1 MRNWTWN
8 QKPKIKVTMAVS
20 KQCDSE
26 LIFRWWDC
34 HICHDTEVFGANSP
48 EILHVSCLLCLQFS
62 AFFSVKPFLWHGNS
76 DCLPVFL
83 RKISFSCCS
92 WTLCPFCLV
101 ERSFHPASLRFCGV
115 FSCHVEDWARMPHHP
130 FTPLLRASLSLQL
143 FSAWLTPLLAFMTH
157 CCAFC
162 SCPFCSIALSWL
174 PNCWWHKRGGSLHA
188 SFLGWFCLIPA
199 IFLGALNSYFHSCLL
214 SWAWWDIFVNK
225 VSKVHL
231 VVP

>member
-20 KQCDSE
+20 KQCDSK
-26 LIFRWWDC
+26 LIFRWWDS

-62 AFFSVKPFLWHGNS
+62 AFISVKPFLWHGNS

-101 ERSFHPASLRFCGV
+101 ERSFHPASLPFCGV
-115 FSCHVEDWARMPHHP
+115 FFLLCWRLGQGAASSLYSSAAGFSLPSGYSLLDW
-130 FTPLLRASLSLQL
+130 PLCWLSWHTIVLFVPVLSVRLPCLGFLTVGDTREVAACTLLSL
-143 FSAWLTPLLAFMTH
+143 
-157 CCAFC
+157 
-162 SCPFCSIALSWL
+162 
-174 PNCWWHKRGGSLHA
+174 GGSVWFQS
-188 SFLGWFCLIPA
+188 SFW
-199 IFLGALNSYFHSCLL
+199 
-214 SWAWWDIFVNK
+214 
-225 VSKVHL
+225 
-231 VVP
+231 VP